1 MAAKV
6 KNETNISWDKIILD
20 KDLMK
25 QNPARVR
32 PICQK
37 RLEEL
42 CKHIKGIV

>member
-1 MAAKV
+1 MAAKA

-42 CKHIKGIV
+42 YKLIK